1 MLVIDAPSS
10 RIQSSRRKRQC
21 GAWALSWVYRMLGIH
36 VDVQAL
42 WENLATLDRFG
53 SEAVASHSIAR
64 DAIHR
69 GLDSATLSAR
79 NPWALLHRSSG
90 ICEGVIVCH
99 RLREGA
105 PLGHFSVVEEVSDRT
120 IRLRDQDYGLRTF
133 SKNQFLDSWMNARA
147 EDEFSR
153 GIMVAISK
161 PDNSR
166 RSTRSIHTMH
176 CKRCDG
182 VIPLEPYKLFFD
194 QRDWEAFFCPYCDAA
209 HG

>member
-1 MLVIDAPSS
+1 MLILDSPSA
-10 RIQSSRRKRQC
+10 RMQSARLKRQC

-53 SEAVASHSIAR
+53 SEAIASHSIAR

-69 GLDSATLSAR
+69 GLDSATLSAK
-79 NPWALLHRSSG
+79 NPWALLHRTSG
-90 ICEGVIVCH
+90 ICEGIIVCH
-99 RLREGA
+99 RLREGS

-120 IRLRDQDYGLRTF
+120 TALRDQDHGLRTF

-147 EDEFSR
+147 DDEFSR
-153 GIMVAISK
+153 GVLIVFNR
-161 PDNSR
+161 PDTSG
-166 RSTRSIHTMH
+166 RSTQSIDTMY
-176 CKRCDG
+176 CKRCDA
-182 VIPLEPYKLFFD
+182 VIPLKPYDLFFG
-194 QRDWEAFFCPYCDAA
+194 QRDWEAFFCPSCDAA